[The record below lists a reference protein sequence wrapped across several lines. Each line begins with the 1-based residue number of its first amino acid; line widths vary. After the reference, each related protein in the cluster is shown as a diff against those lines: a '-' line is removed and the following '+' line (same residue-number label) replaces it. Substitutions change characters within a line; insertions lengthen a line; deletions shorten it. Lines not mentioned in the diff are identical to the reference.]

1 MEPHPH
7 TVGQQVA
14 NVALLSGAYL
24 LHAVSFFLQSLATT
38 KAAEA
43 MLAAAGQPA
52 ALKTL
57 PYSLLF
63 AVAAFLPPLFAAAVR
78 RLGGYRWPLTAA
90 AVVGVT
96 GGGLAA
102 VAVYTNSYAALC
114 VASAVMGVPNTA
126 GNFFR
131 FAATTLVP
139 AHRMSR
145 AVSAVLASGVIASVV
160 VAPIAD
166 SVYQLLPA
174 YEWLPVYLVIA
185 GIYVV
190 MTAVML
196 AVRYPPAPAAAA
208 AAAAAAVAKPPPA
221 DGPGVGSGASS
232 VNDPD
237 VDEGAPLLAAPAPVP
252 APPPTVAQILA
263 SPRTMACT
271 VGAATPYLIMMVLM
285 AIVPLQTADDVAANV
300 MSVHGVCM
308 FAPFFVIG
316 FLTERLTEAVV
327 LLAGEAVLLA
337 SAVVML
343 AGAGATW
350 SYYVGM
356 AAVGLGWSMAF
367 LSATTALTK
376 LYPPE
381 HRPKVQALN
390 DVVVFGGVTLATALS
405 STVYDSVGWDG
416 VLYMCI
422 GIGAFGTIA
431 ALANLAMRRR
441 A

>member
-7 TVGQQVA
+7 TAGQQVA

-43 MLAAAGQPA
+43 MLAAAGQSA

-63 AVAAFLPPLFAAAVR
+63 AVAAFLPPLFAMAVR

-90 AVVGVT
+90 AVVGVV

-102 VAVYTNSYAALC
+102 VAVYTSSFAALC

-126 GNFFR
+126 GNFVR

-139 AHRMSR
+139 AHHMSR
-145 AVSAVLASGVIASVV
+145 AVSAVLASGVVASVV

-166 SVYQLLPA
+166 SVYQILPA

-196 AVRYPPAPAAAA
+196 AVRYPPAAATS
-208 AAAAAAVAKPPPA
+208 AAAVAKPA
-221 DGPGVGSGASS
+221 SAGASGVGSGASS

-237 VDEGAPLLAAPAPVP
+237 VDEGAPLLAGPAP
-252 APPPTVAQILA
+252 APPPTAAQILA
-263 SPRTMACT
+263 SPRTMACM
-271 VGAATPYLIMMVLM
+271 VCAATPYLIMMVLM
-285 AIVPLQTADDVAANV
+285 VIVPLQTADDVAANV

-422 GIGAFGTIA
+422 GIGAFGVVV
-431 ALANLAMRRR
+431 ALANKCMHYK
-441 A
+441 